1 MIKSYIRIPS
11 NNRILERID
20 TNTIPTL
27 INFGNQPL
35 SFVNHAKKAIMGEH
49 KAKIVHP
56 TIYSLPYT
64 PFVINTLSDSPVL
77 ILSDFQ
83 FRFLKNPPIFFKKTL
98 DKSIKKCGASRLLV
112 IKIYSRA
119 AI

>member
-1 MIKSYIRIPS
+1 MLEDMPS
-11 NNRILERID
+11 CQSPPCKL
-20 TNTIPTL
+20 
-27 INFGNQPL
+27 
-35 SFVNHAKKAIMGEH
+35 
-49 KAKIVHP
+49 
-56 TIYSLPYT
+56 
-64 PFVINTLSDSPVL
+64 NTLSDSPVL